1 MDNETKV
8 LEFLL
13 LGFSDLPNHQTLLFV
28 VFLSLYLITM
38 LGNSLIIL
46 AIAFSQR
53 LHTPMYFFIGN
64 LSLVDMCLSSTTV
77 PRLLRDLLSEQKT
90 ISLPACIVQVYFL
103 FFVGSME
110 FFLLAVMAFD
120 RYVAICDP
128 LRYSMVMSQKLCLG
142 LVSGSWV
149 VAALNSTLHSILL
162 SRLSFCGSITIH
174 HFFCDI
180 PPLLKLSCSDT
191 SLSESAMFSEGALVV
206 MGPFLFIVLSYIRII
221 SAILKIR
228 SAHGRSKA
236 FSTCSSHLTVVIFFY
251 GTVMFIYFR
260 PSSSSSID
268 YDRAVSAV
276 YSSVTP
282 MINPFIYSLRN
293 TEVKGVLAKFLRPCK
308 HFH

>member
-46 AIAFSQR
+46 AIAFSER
-53 LHTPMYFFIGN
+53 LHTPMYFFLGN
-64 LSLVDMCLSSTTV
+64 LSLVDMCFSSTTI

-128 LRYSMVMSQKLCLG
+128 LRYSMMMSQKLCLG
-142 LVSGSWV
+142 LPEE
-149 VAALNSTLHSILL
+149 
-162 SRLSFCGSITIH
+162 C
-174 HFFCDI
+174 
-180 PPLLKLSCSDT
+180 
-191 SLSESAMFSEGALVV
+191 
-206 MGPFLFIVLSYIRII
+206 
-221 SAILKIR
+221 
-228 SAHGRSKA
+228 
-236 FSTCSSHLTVVIFFY
+236 
-251 GTVMFIYFR
+251 
-260 PSSSSSID
+260 
-268 YDRAVSAV
+268 
-276 YSSVTP
+276 
-282 MINPFIYSLRN
+282 
-293 TEVKGVLAKFLRPCK
+293 
-308 HFH
+308 

>member
-46 AIAFSQR
+46 AIAFSER
-53 LHTPMYFFIGN
+53 LHTPMYFFLGN
-64 LSLVDMCLSSTTV
+64 LSLVDMCFSSTTI

-128 LRYSMVMSQKLCLG
+128 LRYSMMMSQKLCLG

-191 SLSESAMFSEGALVV
+191 SM
-206 MGPFLFIVLSYIRII
+206 
-221 SAILKIR
+221 
-228 SAHGRSKA
+228 
-236 FSTCSSHLTVVIFFY
+236 IFPWA
-251 GTVMFIYFR
+251 T
-260 PSSSSSID
+260 
-268 YDRAVSAV
+268 
-276 YSSVTP
+276 
-282 MINPFIYSLRN
+282 
-293 TEVKGVLAKFLRPCK
+293 
-308 HFH
+308 